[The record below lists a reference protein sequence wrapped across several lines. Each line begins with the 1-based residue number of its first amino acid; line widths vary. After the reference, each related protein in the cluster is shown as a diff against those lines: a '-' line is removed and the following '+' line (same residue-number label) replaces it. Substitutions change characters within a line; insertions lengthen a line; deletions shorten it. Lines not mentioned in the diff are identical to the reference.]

1 MNAQAIQRA
10 IIRERYA
17 RNTTLPN
24 YTPRNW
30 FECDVFEVTAA
41 GYFVE
46 YEVKLSKSDF
56 RADADKA
63 KRHYDQD
70 WNASLERK
78 HDLLAVSDARGP
90 SRFYFVTPENLIAE
104 QELPPWAGLIIAHQ
118 GSRNV
123 YLHTRR
129 PAPQLHRI
137 KLEDERFQSA
147 MTTCYWRF
155 LRLYL
160 KT

>member
-1 MNAQAIQRA
+1 MEKLIEVINEIS
-10 IIRERYA
+10 E
-17 RNTTLPN
+17 NVCN
-24 YTPRNW
+24 Y
-30 FECDVFEVTAA
+30 
-41 GYFVE
+41 
-46 YEVKLSKSDF
+46 
-56 RADADKA
+56 ADKIKMFVYA
-63 KRHYDQD
+63 VATWYLATFSEVIPTFKIITAVFIAQILAGTFVGV
-70 WNASLERK
+70 NIK

>member
-1 MNAQAIQRA
+1 MTAKDIQRA

-46 YEVKLSKSDF
+46 YEVKISKSDF
-56 RADADKA
+56 RADAEKA
-63 KRHYDQD
+63 KGFDAF
-70 WNASLERK
+70 NLERK
-78 HDLLAVSDARGP
+78 HDLLSVSDMRGP
-90 SRFYFVTPENLIAE
+90 SRFYFVTPENLIDE

-118 GSRNV
+118 EGRKT

-137 KLEDERFQSA
+137 KLEDARFQSA

-160 KT
+160 RT

>member
-1 MNAQAIQRA
+1 MTAKDIQRA

-46 YEVKLSKSDF
+46 YEVKISKSDF
-56 RADADKA
+56 RADAEKA
-63 KRHYDQD
+63 KGFDAF
-70 WNASLERK
+70 NLERK
-78 HDLLAVSDARGP
+78 HDLLSVSDMRGP